1 MEKLVITCALNGAE
15 VTRDQVPHLPVSASE
30 LAADAAR
37 VRAAGAAMVH
47 VHGREADGTSTQS
60 KAVYAAILQAIR
72 QETDIIVQ
80 VSTGGAV
87 GMTAEERL
95 QPVELSPEMAS
106 LTGGTVN
113 FGRGVFWNSPELIET
128 FAQKMVAQGVVPEI
142 ECFDLG
148 HIDNA
153 LALVKKGI
161 LILPLHFDF
170 VMGVP
175 GGIAP
180 TLRNLIHMAES
191 IPAGCTWSVA
201 GIGRAQLPL
210 ATAAIIMGGHVRVG
224 LEDNIYYSKGVL
236 ATNEALVQRIVRLA
250 NELGRPVATPDEA
263 RQILRLTAGQGRGI
277 QREVLY

>member
-1 MEKLVITCALNGAE
+1 MEKLVITVALNGAE
-15 VTRDQVPHLPVSASE
+15 VRREQTPHLPISPVEIAE
-30 LAADAAR
+30 AAAR
-37 VRAAGAAMVH
+37 CREAGAAMVH
-47 VHGREADGTSTQS
+47 IHGRRPDGSPTQDA
-60 KAVYAAILQAIR
+60 AVYAEMIAAVQAR
-72 QETDIIVQ
+72 TDVIVQ

-87 GMTAEERL
+87 GMSAEERL
-95 QPVELSPEMAS
+95 APVLLQPEMAS
-106 LTGGTVN
+106 LTTGTVN
-113 FGRGVFWNSPELIET
+113 FGDGVFMNSPEMIET
-128 FAQKMVAQGVVPEI
+128 FARAMVANGVVPEI

-161 LILPLHFDF
+161 LTLPLHFDL

-180 TLRNLIHMAES
+180 TIRNLLHMSES

-210 ATAAIIMGGHVRVG
+210 ATAAILMGGHVRVG

-236 ATNEALVQRIVRLA
+236 ASNEMLVARVVRLA
-250 NELGRPVATPDEA
+250 AELGREVATPDEA
-263 RQILRLTAGQGRGI
+263 RRILRLVNRTPH
-277 QREVLY
+277 